1 MFSYLELPMKKSIFT
16 HPAIVLGLGQNGL
29 ATVRALARQGVPVLG
44 VEENLQ
50 QPSARTRLCQKIVCA
65 DFRGDGLLP
74 CLVALGQQ
82 LSTKGVLFPSG
93 DLNLQVVSEHRDVL
107 QDYYTFSLPEKAV
120 IRLLLNKQEF
130 YRVATQLGFS
140 VPQTYFPQNEEE
152 VNALSKELRFPCIL
166 KPFQPSA
173 AWRQQF
179 PDTKLIEVASAEGL
193 RRIYPMLRR
202 IHADLLIQERIPGPD
217 SALAFSLVYFDG
229 ERVLGMFTG
238 RKLRQFPLQYGTSCV
253 TESYWNPEIIEETVR
268 LMKALGYQG
277 YGSVEFK
284 WDPRDQRF
292 KIIEFTPRTWF
303 PHGISAACGVNLPYL
318 MYRHLLGFPVEERF
332 SFVEGVKWIHEE
344 RELRAIVSLWRQ
356 GKLKL
361 REILSSYQGQRTYA
375 LAAFDDP
382 LPILAFLGELL
393 RQSFRLIWRQSSPSR
408 IATAGQQLLS
418 QPGRP
423 YHAK

>member
-1 MFSYLELPMKKSIFT
+1 MKKSIYP

-44 VEENLQ
+44 VDENLQ
-50 QPSARTRLCQKIVCA
+50 QPSAQTRLCQKIVCA
-65 DFRGDGLLP
+65 DFRGGGLLP
-74 CLVALGQQ
+74 CLVALGRQ

-93 DLNLQVVSEHRDVL
+93 DLNLQIVSEHRDVL
-107 QDYYTFSLPEKAV
+107 QDYYMFSLPKKAL

-130 YRVATQLGFS
+130 YQAATQLGFS
-140 VPQTYFPQNEEE
+140 VPQTYFPKDASE
-152 VNALSKELRFPCIL
+152 VDALSKELRFPCIL

-179 PDTKLIEVASAEGL
+179 PDMKLIEVASAEGL
-193 RRIYPMLRR
+193 RRIYPILRR
-202 IHADLLIQERIPGPD
+202 IHADLLVQERIPGPD
-217 SALAFSLVYFDG
+217 NALAFSLAYFDG

-253 TESYWNPEIIEETVR
+253 TESCWNPQIAEETIR
-268 LMKALGYQG
+268 LMQALGYQG

-284 WDPRDQRF
+284 WDSRDQRF

-303 PHGISAACGVNLPYL
+303 PHGISAACGVNFPYL
-318 MYRHLLGFPVEERF
+318 MYRHLLGFPVEEQL

-344 RELRAIVSLWRQ
+344 RELRAVVSLWRQ

-361 REILSSYQGQRTYA
+361 SEVLSSYQGQRTYA

-382 LPILAFLGELL
+382 QPILAFFGELL
-393 RQSFRLIWRQSSPSR
+393 RQSFRLLWRRSRPSY
-408 IATAGQQLLS
+408 AVTTGQKLLKQLGVS
-418 QPGRP
+418 
-423 YHAK
+423 YNVK